1 MKSEAVK
8 YPDSLIMMKRCLL
21 LSKRNPDTFLTSII
35 MPFLMMV
42 LFVALFGKLIHP
54 ENISYVNYIIPGVL
68 LQCFGQ
74 CASVTAVSVNR
85 DVTGGMISRFSTLPI
100 KRISVLGGHVLESTL
115 RNFLTAAV
123 VLAAAWFLGFRPLA
137 GPGEWLLVLALML
150 CVILAF
156 SWLSILIGVTS
167 NSPEGASSLFTLVIV
182 LPYLSSGFVPLDAM
196 PGSLAAFARYQP
208 MTPVIETMRNAFQSM
223 PLDIEPALISLLWC
237 IGLTGVFCF
246 CSLLFFRKR
255 ISQS

>member
-74 CASVTAVSVNR
+74 CAYVTAVSVNR

-196 PGSLAAFARYQP
+196 PGPLAAFARYQP
-208 MTPVIETMRNAFQSM
+208 MTPVIETMRSAFQGMS
-223 PLDIEPALISLLWC
+223 LNIETALVSLLWC
-237 IGLTGVFCF
+237 IGLTAVFCF

-255 ISQS
+255 ISQ

>member
-42 LFVALFGKLIHP
+42 LFVALFGKLIHL

-74 CASVTAVSVNR
+74 CASVTAVSINR

-196 PGSLAAFARYQP
+196 PGPLAAFARYQP
-208 MTPVIETMRNAFQSM
+208 MTPVIETMRSAFQGMS
-223 PLDIEPALISLLWC
+223 LNIETALVSLLWC
-237 IGLTGVFCF
+237 IGLTAVFCF

-255 ISQS
+255 ISQ

>member
-1 MKSEAVK
+1 MNEMIA
-8 YPDSLIMMKRCLL
+8 LAAGLL
-21 LSKRNPDTFLTSII
+21 LAGYVLYAAYKRAYERQIGR
-35 MPFLMMV
+35 
-42 LFVALFGKLIHP
+42 ALHGRPVRVYLP
-54 ENISYVNYIIPGVL
+54 EMRTVMRAY
-68 LQCFGQ
+68 
-74 CASVTAVSVNR
+74 
-85 DVTGGMISRFSTLPI
+85 
-100 KRISVLGGHVLESTL
+100 
-115 RNFLTAAV
+115 
-123 VLAAAWFLGFRPLA
+123 
-137 GPGEWLLVLALML
+137 LML

-196 PGSLAAFARYQP
+196 PGPLAAFARYQP

>member
-35 MPFLMMV
+35 MPFLMMF

-196 PGSLAAFARYQP
+196 PGPLAAFARYQP
-208 MTPVIETMRNAFQSM
+208 MTPVIETMRSAFQGMS
-223 PLDIEPALISLLWC
+223 LNIETALVSLLWC
-237 IGLTGVFCF
+237 IGLTAVFCF

-255 ISQS
+255 ISQ

>member
-74 CASVTAVSVNR
+74 CASVTAASVNR

-196 PGSLAAFARYQP
+196 PGPLAAFARYQP
-208 MTPVIETMRNAFQSM
+208 MTPVIETMRSAFQGMS
-223 PLDIEPALISLLWC
+223 LNIETALVSLLWC
-237 IGLTGVFCF
+237 IGLTAVFCF

-255 ISQS
+255 ISQ

>member
-74 CASVTAVSVNR
+74 CASVTAVSINR

-167 NSPEGASSLFTLVIV
+167 NSPEGASSLFTLAIV

-196 PGSLAAFARYQP
+196 PGPLAAFARYQP
-208 MTPVIETMRNAFQSM
+208 MTPVIETMRSAFQGMS
-223 PLDIEPALISLLWC
+223 LNIETALVSLLWC
-237 IGLTGVFCF
+237 IGLTAVFCF

-255 ISQS
+255 ISQ

>member
-123 VLAAAWFLGFRPLA
+123 VLGAAWFLGFRPLA

-196 PGSLAAFARYQP
+196 PGPLAAFARYQP
-208 MTPVIETMRNAFQSM
+208 MTPVIETMRSAFQGMS
-223 PLDIEPALISLLWC
+223 LNIETALVSLLWC
-237 IGLTGVFCF
+237 IGFTAVFCF

-255 ISQS
+255 ISQ

>member
-100 KRISVLGGHVLESTL
+100 NRISVLGGHVLESTL

-196 PGSLAAFARYQP
+196 PGPLAAFARYQP
-208 MTPVIETMRNAFQSM
+208 MTPVIETMRSAFQGMS
-223 PLDIEPALISLLWC
+223 LNIETALVSLLWC
-237 IGLTGVFCF
+237 IGLTAVFCF

-255 ISQS
+255 ISQ

>member
-42 LFVALFGKLIHP
+42 LFVTLFGKLIHP

-68 LQCFGQ
+68 LQCFSQ

-196 PGSLAAFARYQP
+196 PGPLAAFARYQP
-208 MTPVIETMRNAFQSM
+208 MTPVIETMRSAFQGMS
-223 PLDIEPALISLLWC
+223 LNIETALVSLLWC
-237 IGLTGVFCF
+237 IGLTAVFCF
-246 CSLLFFRKR
+246 CSLVFFRKR
-255 ISQS
+255 ISQ

>member
-54 ENISYVNYIIPGVL
+54 ENISDVNYIIPGVL

-196 PGSLAAFARYQP
+196 PGPLAAFARYQP
-208 MTPVIETMRNAFQSM
+208 MTPVIETMRSAFQGMS
-223 PLDIEPALISLLWC
+223 LNIETALVSLLWC
-237 IGLTGVFCF
+237 IGLTAVFCF

-255 ISQS
+255 ISQ

>member
-196 PGSLAAFARYQP
+196 PGPLAAFARYQP
-208 MTPVIETMRNAFQSM
+208 MTPVIETMRSAFQGMS
-223 PLDIEPALISLLWC
+223 LNIETALVSVLWC
-237 IGLTGVFCF
+237 IGLTAVFCF

-255 ISQS
+255 ISQ

>member
-1 MKSEAVK
+1 
-8 YPDSLIMMKRCLL
+8 
-21 LSKRNPDTFLTSII
+21 
-35 MPFLMMV
+35 
-42 LFVALFGKLIHP
+42 
-54 ENISYVNYIIPGVL
+54 
-68 LQCFGQ
+68 
-74 CASVTAVSVNR
+74 
-85 DVTGGMISRFSTLPI
+85 MISRFSTLPI

-196 PGSLAAFARYQP
+196 PGPLAAFARYQP
-208 MTPVIETMRNAFQSM
+208 MTPVIETMRSAFQSM
-223 PLDIEPALISLLWC
+223 PLDIETALVSLLWC
-237 IGLTGVFCF
+237 IGLTAVFCF

-255 ISQS
+255 ISQ

>member
-42 LFVALFGKLIHP
+42 LFVAFFGKLIHP

-196 PGSLAAFARYQP
+196 PGPLAAFARYQP
-208 MTPVIETMRNAFQSM
+208 MTPVIETMRSAFQGMS
-223 PLDIEPALISLLWC
+223 LNIETALVSLLWC
-237 IGLTGVFCF
+237 IGFTAVFCF

-255 ISQS
+255 ISQ

>member
-8 YPDSLIMMKRCLL
+8 YPDSLIMMKRYLL

-156 SWLSILIGVTS
+156 SWSSILIGVTS

-196 PGSLAAFARYQP
+196 PGPLAAFARYQP

-237 IGLTGVFCF
+237 IGLTAVFCF

-255 ISQS
+255 ISQ

>member
-182 LPYLSSGFVPLDAM
+182 LPYLSSGFVPLDAI
-196 PGSLAAFARYQP
+196 PGPLAAFARYQP
-208 MTPVIETMRNAFQSM
+208 MTPVIETMRSAFQGMS
-223 PLDIEPALISLLWC
+223 LNIETFLFLLSP
-237 IGLTGVFCF
+237 VFP
-246 CSLLFFRKR
+246 KTD
-255 ISQS
+255 QSIIRFLKFG

>member
-74 CASVTAVSVNR
+74 CASVTAVSINR

-196 PGSLAAFARYQP
+196 PGPLAAFARYQP
-208 MTPVIETMRNAFQSM
+208 MTPVIETMRSAFQGMS
-223 PLDIEPALISLLWC
+223 LNIETALISLLWC
-237 IGLTGVFCF
+237 IGFTAVFCF

-255 ISQS
+255 ISQ

>member
-123 VLAAAWFLGFRPLA
+123 VLGAAWFLGFRPLA

-196 PGSLAAFARYQP
+196 PGPLAAFARYQP
-208 MTPVIETMRNAFQSM
+208 MTPVIETMRSAFQGMS
-223 PLDIEPALISLLWC
+223 LNIETALVSLLWC
-237 IGLTGVFCF
+237 IGLTAVFCF
-246 CSLLFFRKR
+246 CSLLFFRKQ
-255 ISQS
+255 ISQ

>member
-196 PGSLAAFARYQP
+196 PGPLAAFARYQP
-208 MTPVIETMRNAFQSM
+208 MTPVIETMRSAFQGMS
-223 PLDIEPALISLLWC
+223 LNIETALVSLLWC
-237 IGLTGVFCF
+237 IGFTAVFCF
-246 CSLLFFRKR
+246 CSLLFFRKQ
-255 ISQS
+255 ISQ

>member
-54 ENISYVNYIIPGVL
+54 ENISYVNYIIPSVL

-196 PGSLAAFARYQP
+196 PGPLAAFARYQP
-208 MTPVIETMRNAFQSM
+208 MTPVIETMRSAFQGMS
-223 PLDIEPALISLLWC
+223 LNIETALVSLLWC
-237 IGLTGVFCF
+237 IGLTAVFCF

-255 ISQS
+255 ISQ

>member
-54 ENISYVNYIIPGVL
+54 ENISYVNYIIPGLL

-74 CASVTAVSVNR
+74 CRSVTAVSVNR
-85 DVTGGMISRFSTLPI
+85 AVTGGMISRFSTLPI

-196 PGSLAAFARYQP
+196 PGPLAAFARYQP
-208 MTPVIETMRNAFQSM
+208 MTPVIETMRSAFQGMS
-223 PLDIEPALISLLWC
+223 LNIETALVSLLWC
-237 IGLTGVFCF
+237 IGLTAVFCF

-255 ISQS
+255 ISQ

>member
-123 VLAAAWFLGFRPLA
+123 VLAATWFLGFRPLA

-196 PGSLAAFARYQP
+196 PGPLAAFARYQP
-208 MTPVIETMRNAFQSM
+208 MTPVIETMRSAFQGMS
-223 PLDIEPALISLLWC
+223 LNIETALVSLLWC
-237 IGLTGVFCF
+237 IGLTAVFCF

-255 ISQS
+255 ISQ

>member
-85 DVTGGMISRFSTLPI
+85 EVTGGMISRFSTLPI

-196 PGSLAAFARYQP
+196 PGPLAAFARYQP
-208 MTPVIETMRNAFQSM
+208 MTPVIETMRSAFQGMS
-223 PLDIEPALISLLWC
+223 LNIETALVSLLWC
-237 IGLTGVFCF
+237 IGLTAVFCF

-255 ISQS
+255 ISQ

>member
-68 LQCFGQ
+68 LQCFGP

-196 PGSLAAFARYQP
+196 PGPLAAFARYQP
-208 MTPVIETMRNAFQSM
+208 MTPVIETMRSAFQGMS
-223 PLDIEPALISLLWC
+223 LNIETALVSLLWC
-237 IGLTGVFCF
+237 IGLTAVFCF

-255 ISQS
+255 ISQ

>member
-196 PGSLAAFARYQP
+196 PGPLAAFARYQP
-208 MTPVIETMRNAFQSM
+208 ITPVIETMRSAFQGMS
-223 PLDIEPALISLLWC
+223 LNIETALVSLLWC
-237 IGLTGVFCF
+237 IGLTAVFCF

-255 ISQS
+255 ISQ

>member
-74 CASVTAVSVNR
+74 CVSVTEVSVKR

-196 PGSLAAFARYQP
+196 PGPLAAFARYQP
-208 MTPVIETMRNAFQSM
+208 MTPVIETMRSAFQGMS
-223 PLDIEPALISLLWC
+223 LNIETALVSLLWC
-237 IGLTGVFCF
+237 IGLTAVFCF

-255 ISQS
+255 ISQ

>member
-123 VLAAAWFLGFRPLA
+123 VLADAWFLGFRPLA

-196 PGSLAAFARYQP
+196 PGPLAAFARYQP
-208 MTPVIETMRNAFQSM
+208 MTPVIETMRSAFQGMS
-223 PLDIEPALISLLWC
+223 LNIETALVSLLWC
-237 IGLTGVFCF
+237 IGLTAVFCF

-255 ISQS
+255 ISQ

>member
-42 LFVALFGKLIHP
+42 LFMALFGKLIHP

-100 KRISVLGGHVLESTL
+100 KKISVLGGHVLESTL
-115 RNFLTAAV
+115 RNFLTADV

-196 PGSLAAFARYQP
+196 PGPLAAFARYQP
-208 MTPVIETMRNAFQSM
+208 MTPVIETMRSAFQGMS
-223 PLDIEPALISLLWC
+223 LNIETALVSLLWC
-237 IGLTGVFCF
+237 IGLTAVFCF

-255 ISQS
+255 ISQ

>member
-35 MPFLMMV
+35 MPFLMMI

-196 PGSLAAFARYQP
+196 PGPLAAFARYQP
-208 MTPVIETMRNAFQSM
+208 MTPVIETMRSAFQGMS
-223 PLDIEPALISLLWC
+223 LNIETALVSLLWC
-237 IGLTGVFCF
+237 IGLTAVFCF

-255 ISQS
+255 ISQ

>member
-21 LSKRNPDTFLTSII
+21 LSKRNPDPFLTSII

-85 DVTGGMISRFSTLPI
+85 DVTGGMTSRFSTLPI

-196 PGSLAAFARYQP
+196 PGPLAAFARYQP
-208 MTPVIETMRNAFQSM
+208 MTPVIETMRSAFQGMS
-223 PLDIEPALISLLWC
+223 LNIETALVSLLWC
-237 IGLTGVFCF
+237 IGLTAVFCF

-255 ISQS
+255 ISQ

>member
-208 MTPVIETMRNAFQSM
+208 MTPVIETMRNAFQGMS
-223 PLDIEPALISLLWC
+223 LNIETALVSLLWC
-237 IGLTGVFCF
+237 IGFTAVFCF

-255 ISQS
+255 ISQ

>member
-196 PGSLAAFARYQP
+196 PGPLAAFARYQP
-208 MTPVIETMRNAFQSM
+208 MTPVIETMRSAFQGMS
-223 PLDIEPALISLLWC
+223 LNIETALVSLLWC
-237 IGLTGVFCF
+237 IGLTAVFCY

-255 ISQS
+255 ISQ

>member
-42 LFVALFGKLIHP
+42 LFVAFFGKLIHP

-74 CASVTAVSVNR
+74 CASVTAVSINR

-196 PGSLAAFARYQP
+196 PGPLAAFARYQP
-208 MTPVIETMRNAFQSM
+208 MTPVIETMRSAFQGMS
-223 PLDIEPALISLLWC
+223 LNIETALVSLLWC
-237 IGLTGVFCF
+237 IGLTAVFCF

-255 ISQS
+255 ISQ